1 MKKIIT
7 LLVAAALLFT
17 LSADIFAV
25 APEIPAP
32 AATTPLTVLNFTG
45 SFSCYNYE
53 LPDRIAQMLTNAG
66 YDYKLEEPE
75 VDPKDDLPVP
85 LGGADFASV
94 AVIKDKVLSARLYY
108 YQWSINYQTG
118 ATEYEFFTA
127 AVYHSEN
134 FGTGYK
140 LGTGMTDEELAA
152 AALDDGF
159 SVNPANPKLYSNG
172 KYNLEYKIADSGN
185 EFILMTEH
193 THDEGATLSDYSYD
207 EAHHWRTVIGCW
219 CNGKEI
225 QRHHFNTAG
234 SEPGSFILED
244 KCFYCDHTPTFSIA
258 SFVGMERSE
267 AIKTLKEKFGSQFVT
282 DEDHNTRVYDDGMGL
297 VIDFWYRYRY
307 TSMDPVEYVE
317 SVDCSS
323 SGIVVTGKLRRETT
337 YGMIKDYISANDLPY
352 KEYDLP
358 VNDGLD
364 HPGLTQREIVMKLPN
379 AYVPYFQADRDE
391 PLTDDSRF
399 ILGLEIRQG
408 LEVWYQMD
416 FFNAPF
422 SDLIGKTKADLDKK
436 MQEYEFFIEDSYTSY
451 DTEYTTEYA
460 YQFWC
465 CRVCVLIDKQ
475 TGEIEEIRVDSI
487 PETIND
493 DGTYTHDD
501 FSAEMAPGLDI
512 YKTVAEIK
520 EMEASGKYTVKYSER
535 ESYLDFEGA
544 KILCYDVISDGF
556 KVRYELE
563 NWDSKF
569 DMDLGSPVYWLLT
582 DDEIL
587 AAEVQAEY
595 VTKAPLPEFQR
606 GDLDGSGKE
615 PNVTDGVIMQR
626 ILAGIEEK
634 ISAADLN
641 NDGIINVADGVTMQ
655 RILAGLE

>member
-32 AATTPLTVLNFTG
+32 AATAPLTVLNFTG

-140 LGTGMTDEELAA
+140 LGTGMTDDELAA

-193 THDEGATLSDYSYD
+193 RHDEGYTFSEYGYD
-207 EAHHWRTVIGCW
+207 DAHHWRTIIGCW
-219 CNGKEI
+219 CNMKEYE
-225 QRHHFNTAG
+225 QHVFYNSGFTGER
-234 SEPGSFILED
+234 EE
-244 KCFYCDHTPTFSIA
+244 KCHECDHAPEFQLA
-258 SFVGMERSE
+258 SLVGMDKDE
-267 AIKTLKEKFGSQFVT
+267 ALELMKKNYGSQFI
-282 DEDHNTRVYDDGMGL
+282 EDMPNSMSTTYDDGMGL
-297 VIDFWYRYRY
+297 KFFVYYNPEYAPPDYESKDVVREIRIGTNLTDLVIA
-307 TSMDPVEYVE
+307 
-317 SVDCSS
+317 
-323 SGIVVTGKLRRETT
+323 GKFRGETT
-337 YGMIKDYISANDLPY
+337 YGDIKEYIAESGCLY
-352 KEYDLP
+352 KEYSITDKNNPYGNVQEYICL
-358 VNDGLD
+358 
-364 HPGLTQREIVMKLPN
+364 KLPN
-379 AYVPYFQADRDE
+379 TYVVYYKQLRGICTLTVIGRNLETMFHENFITE
-391 PLTDDSRF
+391 PLSELVN
-399 ILGLEIRQG
+399 I
-408 LEVWYQMD
+408 
-416 FFNAPF
+416 
-422 SDLIGKTKADLDKK
+422 TKAEFQEKMKK
-436 MQEYEFFIEDSYTSY
+436 YEYFIQKNSEYAWNENMTEIQYEFWFGIIYFTYRPVDDVIDSMQLNLYEAVLPDNVENVEFYAKPSP
-451 DTEYTTEYA
+451 TTEPY
-460 YQFWC
+460 YT
-465 CRVCVLIDKQ
+465 V
-475 TGEIEEIRVDSI
+475 GELK
-487 PETIND
+487 
-493 DGTYTHDD
+493 
-501 FSAEMAPGLDI
+501 EMASSGE
-512 YKTVAEIK
+512 YKIE
-520 EMEASGKYTVKYSER
+520 YSE
-535 ESYLDFEGA
+535 EDVTWADEGA
-544 KILCYDVISDGF
+544 KNLIF
-556 KVRYELE
+556 KVTVDGVDIKYYAQNFVVEYTPNRTTRI
-563 NWDSKF
+563 
-569 DMDLGSPVYWLLT
+569 LT
-582 DDEIL
+582 DEEL
-587 AAEVQAEY
+587 MNQEAEVRTIQ
-595 VTKAPLPEFQR
+595 VSRLPEFQR

-626 ILAGIEEK
+626 ILAGIEDK

>member
-32 AATTPLTVLNFTG
+32 AATAPLTVLDFTG

-85 LGGADFASV
+85 LGGADIASI

-108 YQWSINYQTG
+108 LQWSINYQTG
-118 ATEYEFFTA
+118 ATEYEFYQA

-140 LGTGMTDEELAA
+140 LGTGMTDDELAA

-219 CNGKEI
+219 CNMKEYE
-225 QRHHFNTAG
+225 QHV
-234 SEPGSFILED
+234 
-244 KCFYCDHTPTFSIA
+244 FYNSGFTGEREEQCHECGHVPEFQLA
-258 SFVGMERSE
+258 SLVGMDKDE
-267 AIKTLKEKFGSQFVT
+267 ALELMKKNYGSQFI
-282 DEDHNTRVYDDGMGL
+282 EDMPNSMSTTYDDGMGL
-297 VIDFWYRYRY
+297 KFFVYYNPEYAPPDYESKDVVREIRTGSNLTDLVIA
-307 TSMDPVEYVE
+307 
-317 SVDCSS
+317 
-323 SGIVVTGKLRRETT
+323 GKFRGETT
-337 YGMIKDYISANDLPY
+337 YGDIKEYIAESGCLY
-352 KEYDLP
+352 KEYSITDKNNPYGNVQEYICL
-358 VNDGLD
+358 
-364 HPGLTQREIVMKLPN
+364 KLPN
-379 AYVPYFQADRDE
+379 TYVVYYKQLRGICT
-391 PLTDDSRF
+391 LTVIGKNLQTMF
-399 ILGLEIRQG
+399 HEN
-408 LEVWYQMD
+408 

-475 TGEIEEIRVDSI
+475 TGEIEEIRVDGI

-587 AAEVQAEY
+587 AAEAQAEY
-595 VTKAPLPEFQR
+595 VTKAPIPEFQR

-626 ILAGIEEK
+626 ILASIEEK